1 VGRDKARL
9 LHCDEIVSTH
19 KTAGPGAP
27 SEAAVIAAL
36 NEGHREFLRFLTRR
50 TASVADAEDLLQDF
64 YLKVVTSSRTVREE
78 GALRKWLAQVLRRT
92 LADYYRKKGVRA
104 RVHARLESE
113 RGPALIVDDDA
124 GRAVCSCLYR
134 ILPALPDD
142 YGRIIWL
149 VDLIGESRATVAK
162 GLGIT
167 PNNLGVRLY
176 RARHALRGALRR
188 FCTTCPTH
196 GFLNCACP
204 QTSPV
209 EAERAWFESQ
219 GKGDV
224 MNRSPARPKSKTGV
238 TRARLANRR

>member
-1 VGRDKARL
+1 VPTK
-9 LHCDEIVSTH
+9 
-19 KTAGPGAP
+19 KTAGLGAP

-104 RVHARLESE
+104 RVRARLESE
-113 RGPALIVDDDA
+113 REPALIVDDDVE
-124 GRAVCSCLYR
+124 RAVCACLYR
-134 ILPALPDD
+134 ILPTLPDG

-149 VDLIGESRATVAK
+149 IDLLGESRPTVAK
-162 GLGIT
+162 SLGVT
-167 PNNLGVRLY
+167 PNNLGVHLH
-176 RARHALRGALRR
+176 RARHALRGALQR

-204 QTSPV
+204 QTSPGR
-209 EAERAWFESQ
+209 AEREWFESG
-219 GKGDV
+219 GKTAV
-224 MNRSPARPKSKTGV
+224 MDRPPARPKRRTGV
-238 TRARLANRR
+238 ANARLANRR